1 LDSGYYAACNGMRAQ
16 AQVLDV
22 MANNLAN
29 INTSGYL
36 GADTAFHSLLASA
49 RGSLQGPLN
58 RALNDFNT
66 LNGTHLELTNG
77 SLQRTDN
84 PFDFAIEGPGFFAVR
99 TAAGTMYTRNG
110 GFQLSAQRQLTT
122 ADGDL
127 VLGDQGPVT
136 LPAGKI
142 SVSGDGTIS
151 VDGAVAGKIQVVEF
165 APETA
170 IQPQGKSLYS
180 APADAAK
187 AAVSSIVRQG
197 MIASSNVNPVT
208 ALAGLISVQRNA
220 DMLQR
225 ALSEFYGDFNRIA
238 VEDLP
243 RV

>member
-1 LDSGYYAACNGMRAQ
+1 MDSGYYAACNGMRAQ
-16 AQVLDV
+16 AQTLEV

-29 INTSGYL
+29 VNTSGYL
-36 GADTAFHSLLASA
+36 GADTTFHSLLASA
-49 RGSLQGPLN
+49 RGNLQG
-58 RALNDFNT
+58 T
-66 LNGTHLELTNG
+66 LNQVINHFDTLSGTHLELTNG
-77 SLQRTDN
+77 SLARTDN
-84 PFDFAIEGPGFFAVR
+84 PFDFAIEGNGFFAVQ
-99 TAAGTMYTRNG
+99 TQAGTMYTRNG

-122 ADGDL
+122 ADGDP
-127 VLGDQGPVT
+127 VLGDQGPMT

-151 VDGAVAGKIQVVEF
+151 VDGAVAGKIQIVEF
-165 APETA
+165 ADDTA
-170 IQPQGKSLYS
+170 IQPQGQSLYS
-180 APADAAK
+180 APTSTAK
-187 AAVSSIVRQG
+187 AATTSVVRQG

-208 ALAGLISVQRNA
+208 ALVGLINVQRNA